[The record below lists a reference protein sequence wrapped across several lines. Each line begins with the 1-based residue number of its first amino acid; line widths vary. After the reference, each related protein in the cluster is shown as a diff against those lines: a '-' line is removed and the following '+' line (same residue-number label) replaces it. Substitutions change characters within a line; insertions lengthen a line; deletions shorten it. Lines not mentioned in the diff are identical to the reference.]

1 MVDGGCIRGGWSG
14 RKCPVTG
21 KGPKMGFGEV
31 DVFLGVDVGKSEH
44 WVQAITAE
52 GVELFGRLLG
62 NDEAGIEAM
71 LAEAAGAAGSGRVA
85 VVVDM
90 TSANARLLLG
100 VAAAR
105 GVPVAY
111 VTGLQMRRAAQLYAG
126 VAKTDPRDAWVLAD
140 FARRNA
146 DRLHGVEVSDG
157 LLASLGVLNGRD
169 VDLAADANRS
179 QNRCRDALLS
189 VSPALERVLGPRLGM
204 AGVRDLLAAW
214 PTPTRL
220 KAAGRAR
227 IRNRIRKR
235 SPNKAAEV
243 TALVWAALDAQSLV
257 LPAEETWGEVI
268 SDLVGDLDRI
278 QARRDELAARI
289 EGVFLSHPLGQLLV
303 SIPGFGTRTGSRTL
317 AEIGDPNRFAN
328 GSRLA
333 SYAGLAPTVHRSGRT
348 INRTSRHP
356 GGNQRLK
363 NAMFWA
369 AFVAIRH
376 DPAARAYYQRKRNE
390 QKSHNTAI
398 VCLARRRCDLI
409 LAILKNKTPY
419 NTPQAA

>member
-1 MVDGGCIRGGWSG
+1 MCSW
-14 RKCPVTG
+14 
-21 KGPKMGFGEV
+21 
-31 DVFLGVDVGKSEH
+31 EH
-44 WVQAITAE
+44 WVQAISAD
-52 GVELFGRLLG
+52 GVELFSRPLG
-62 NDEAGIEAM
+62 NDETEMGAI
-71 LAEAAGAAGSGRVA
+71 LAEAAGYGRVA

-100 VAAAR
+100 VAADR
-105 GVPVAY
+105 DVSVAY

-146 DRLHGVEVSDG
+146 DRHWVEVSDP

-169 VDLAADANRS
+169 IDLAADANRS

-189 VSPALERVLGPRLGM
+189 VSPALERVLGSRLHM
-204 AGVRDLLAAW
+204 AGVRDLLAVW

-220 KAAGRAR
+220 KAAGRTR

-235 SPNKAAEV
+235 SPHKATQVAD
-243 TALVWAALDAQSLV
+243 LVWAALGTQTLV

-268 SDLVGDLDRI
+268 SDLAGDLDRV
-278 QARRDELAARI
+278 QTRRDELADQI
-289 EGVFLSHPLGQLLV
+289 EKVFLSHPLGQLLAT
-303 SIPGFGTRTGSRTL
+303 IPGFGPRTGSRTL

-328 GSRLA
+328 SSRLA
-333 SYAGLAPTVHRSGRT
+333 SYAGLAPAVRRSGRT
-348 INRTSRHP
+348 TNKTSRHP

-363 NAMFWA
+363 DAMFWA

-376 DPAARAYYQRKRNE
+376 DPTARAYYQRKRA
-390 QKSHNTAI
+390 QGKRHNAALI
-398 VCLARRRCDLI
+398 CVARRRCDLI

-419 NTPQAA
+419 QTPESTPHAA